1 MPVPVLLERL
11 NLDPYRLM
19 DHLRGEAMIEK
30 PVMLGSVEK
39 LKQAVVTAERKF
51 VKGIT
56 EARRLVQTASL
67 YLITHISRSSR
78 HSSMPRGGSSI
89 AEHH

>member
-1 MPVPVLLERL
+1 MERL

-30 PVMLGSVEK
+30 PIMLGSVEK

-56 EARRLVQTASL
+56 EARRLFRPPVYT
-67 YLITHISRSSR
+67 
-78 HSSMPRGGSSI
+78 
-89 AEHH
+89 